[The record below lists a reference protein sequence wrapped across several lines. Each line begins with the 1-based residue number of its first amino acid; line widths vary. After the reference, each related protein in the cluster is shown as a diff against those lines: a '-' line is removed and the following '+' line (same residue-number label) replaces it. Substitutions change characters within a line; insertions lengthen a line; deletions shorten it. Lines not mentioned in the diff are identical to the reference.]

1 MPDLLDQQEARQRVI
16 QWADAMHPHL
26 FQSFYENLEFPQ
38 DDDEAK
44 LMRECHLHAVND
56 IDLQITTTD
65 LEIEMLR
72 TEMEGRQ
79 IIGDLTTDEL
89 HQRLYDTQ
97 DKKRKLLFAKRRHI
111 SSSNAYW
118 YFMQ

>member
-38 DDDEAK
+38 DDD
-44 LMRECHLHAVND
+44 AVND